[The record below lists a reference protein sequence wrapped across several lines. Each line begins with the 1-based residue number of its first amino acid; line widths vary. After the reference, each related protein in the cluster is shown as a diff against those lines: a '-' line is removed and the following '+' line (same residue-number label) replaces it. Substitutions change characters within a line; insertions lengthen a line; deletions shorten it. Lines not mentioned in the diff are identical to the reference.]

1 VANIGYSPTFD
12 DHLFTIEIH
21 ILDFHNDVYGKH
33 IRVNIVERIREE
45 KKFASLTELTDQI
58 RQDIL
63 VARDILVAWASPDA
77 SL

>member
-1 VANIGYSPTFD
+1 
-12 DHLFTIEIH
+12 
-21 ILDFHNDVYGKH
+21 VYGKH